1 MPRLYIKILEI
12 MELDELK
19 QQWELHQQKLDEQ
32 ELINKR
38 LMENAVKQ
46 KIKSISNENWS
57 GLLLVIFTIPFIW
70 IMQYNYNGLDTNV
83 FYFGLLLMFSSLIF
97 SIYSTLNFDNVM
109 KKKSI
114 MEREKGLLKFKKIN
128 YISSFV
134 GIVLGVVFMVW
145 VTISMY
151 EQLVKSKMVEIAI
164 FSFIDAMAFGGW
176 GTYKYFR
183 KINELHQGI
192 SDLKEFEKE

>member
-1 MPRLYIKILEI
+1 

-19 QQWELHQQKLDEQ
+19 QQWEMLHQKLDEQ

-57 GLLLVIFTIPFIW
+57 GLILVIFTIPFIW

-97 SIYSTLNFDNVM
+97 SIYSTLLFDKIM

-151 EQLVKSKMVEIAI
+151 EQLVKGKMVEIAI
-164 FSFIDAMAFGGW
+164 FSFIAAMAFGGW
-176 GTYKYFR
+176 VTYKYFR
-183 KINELHQGI
+183 KINELHQDI
-192 SDLKEFEKE
+192 SDLKDFEKE

>member
-19 QQWELHQQKLDEQ
+19 QQWELLHQKLDEQ

-164 FSFIDAMAFGGW
+164 FSFIAAMAFGGW

>member
-19 QQWELHQQKLDEQ
+19 QQWELLHQKLDEQ

-57 GLLLVIFTIPFIW
+57 GLILVIFTIPFIW
-70 IMQYNYNGLDTNV
+70 IMQHRFNGLDSNI
-83 FYFGLLLMFSSLIF
+83 FYFALILMFYSLLF
-97 SIYSTLNFDNVM
+97 SGYATFFFDRMM

-114 MEREKGLLKFKKIN
+114 LEREKGLLKFKKIN
-128 YISSFV
+128 NVGNFISFV
-134 GIVLGVVFMVW
+134 FSIIFLVW
-145 VTISMY
+145 LTISMY
-151 EQLVKSKMVEIAI
+151 RIFAQSNIMEIVI
-164 FSFIDAMAFGGW
+164 FSFVAAMAFGAW

-183 KINELHQGI
+183 KINELHQSI
-192 SDLKEFEKE
+192 SDLKDFEKE